1 MFRKIRS
8 NSAPDR
14 KVSVELYHEFRPYL
28 ILLRRRMVRL
38 LKAYPR
44 QLFGLMVTM
53 VAFSALLSFGF
64 FPFMNKKEST
74 SVTLHGKKRSQNPSY
89 SVGDGLS
96 KISTTSAKLRKTLEI
111 RKQVDSV
118 LSRGTLCK
126 ADSVFLESKLEELR
140 KLH

>member
-14 KVSVELYHEFRPYL
+14 TVSVELYHEFRPYL
-28 ILLRRRMVRL
+28 VLLRRRLVWL

-44 QLFGLMVTM
+44 QVFALMVIL
-53 VAFSALLSFGF
+53 VIFSVLYSFDLLSLN
-64 FPFMNKKEST
+64 NKKEVKVVVLSN
-74 SVTLHGKKRSQNPSY
+74 GERSSKPSY
-89 SVGDGLS
+89 SINDGLS
-96 KISTTSAKLRKTLEI
+96 KISTTGAKLRKTLEI

-118 LSRGTLCK
+118 LNKGRLSRL
-126 ADSVFLESKLEELR
+126 DSVFLEAKLEELR

>member
-8 NSAPDR
+8 NRAPDR
-14 KVSVELYHEFRPYL
+14 TVPVELYHEFRPYL
-28 ILLRRRMVRL
+28 VLIRRRMVRL

-44 QLFGLMVTM
+44 QVFTLMVT
-53 VAFSALLSFGF
+53 VVVFSVVFSFGL
-64 FPFMNKKEST
+64 FPLKNKKEST
-74 SVTLHGKKRSQNPSY
+74 SDNLQGKKESQNPSY

-96 KISTTSAKLRKTLEI
+96 KISTTGAKLRKTLEI

-118 LSRGTLCK
+118 LSRGTLNN
-126 ADSVFLESKLEELR
+126 ADSVFLGAKLEELK